1 MVTTGWDAS
10 RSSPSARRGRDDPP
24 PGRLFPSSSS
34 HWETVPVRT
43 PFLIVSLSLNA
54 DYLAAL
60 RTACPLPPVPDA
72 TDR

>member
-24 PGRLFPSSSS
+24 RPRLSSISRL
-34 HWETVPVRT
+34 WETVPVRT

-60 RTACPLPPVPDA
+60 RTAYPLPTVPDA

>member
-24 PGRLFPSSSS
+24 PLFPSSSRL
-34 HWETVPVRT
+34 WETVPVRT

-60 RTACPLPPVPDA
+60 RTAYPVPPVPDA